1 MVAEKRAYIQ
11 ALARH
16 LPPSGAVLR
25 LLDIGG
31 QAGSLLAEQRGDLH
45 IITLDE
51 AADWPLPPDSV
62 DAVAGYDSPA
72 QPDMLKKAL
81 TVLRPGGR
89 LIIVRPSGQPEA
101 ALVTLLEQA
110 GYTRILVEPALD
122 SGGLLLRGEKPH
134 TEQRTVDRISQVADS
149 DITGDWAGY
158 RGRYVHLLV
167 RQSPNKPVW
176 ALRPDEQIE
185 WRAAALEQGGQHV
198 LLAFSSLPKAVAFMQ
213 PAVMAGLVKDVNK
226 VAKFSKETAQSWPQA
241 VLFNP
246 TAEMVEGWPVVL
258 LPVDPSTAEAPDE

>member
-16 LPPSGAVLR
+16 LPPSGATLR

-45 IITLDE
+45 IVTLDE

-62 DAVAGYDSPA
+62 DAVAGYDCAALPE
-72 QPDMLKKAL
+72 MLKKAL
-81 TVLRPGGR
+81 TLLRPGGR

-101 ALVTLLEQA
+101 GLVTLLEQA

-122 SGGLLLRGEKPH
+122 SGGVLLRGEKPH
-134 TEQRTVDRISQVADS
+134 TEQRTVDRIRQIADS
-149 DITGDWAGY
+149 DVMSAWADY

-167 RQSPNKPVW
+167 RQTPNKPVW
-176 ALRPDEQIE
+176 ALRPDEQVE
-185 WRAAALEQGGQHV
+185 WQAAALDQDGQTV

-226 VAKFSKETAQSWPQA
+226 VAKFSKETAQAWPQA
-241 VLFNP
+241 LLFNP
-246 TAEMVEGWPVVL
+246 TIEMVEGWPVVM